1 MLFSNM
7 GYAVKIFLWIL
18 ICVLITV
25 AIGAAIVLPVWD
37 AISAVTDVSTHINA
51 LQDCIKS
58 VWDGSNSLRG
68 AFTQGVLE
76 VQNIC
81 ADLGSNA
88 GIATGLACI
97 GVFLYAFYCFLFG
110 LSYYALADIINN
122 IMASNLKFGFASNLA
137 LNFKKCVKYSLCR
150 LVIALPIDLI
160 FFTIMV
166 CIIFGLSRFIGLF
179 VLPIALVVGVV
190 ICSLRA
196 TLFAGWLPRLLFH
209 PEERVFTAFTRSLT
223 YVKSNLSG
231 LFKSYAITFAFVYL
245 FSTTFAIPTG
255 GLMSIV
261 LPSLYY
267 FILRA
272 IELIGYYK
280 TKGYSFYTDATTVIN
295 TVEFGYR
302 AEQQD
307 KDVENFDDT
316 AQESASIVAT
326 DDDDISAESIEGE
339 SVEADTID
347 NNQDRNL
354 DE

>member
-1 MLFSNM
+1 M

-18 ICVLITV
+18 ICLLITV
-25 AIGAAIVLPVWD
+25 AIGVAIVLPVWD

-51 LQDCIKS
+51 LQDCLKS
-58 VWDGSNSLRG
+58 VWDGTNSMRG
-68 AFTQGVLE
+68 AFTQGMTE
-76 VQNIC
+76 VQNIF
-81 ADLGSNA
+81 ADLGSRA
-88 GIATGLACI
+88 SIATGLVFI

-137 LNFKKCVKYSLCR
+137 LNCKKCVKYSLCR
-150 LVIALPIDLI
+150 LAIALPIDLI
-160 FFTIMV
+160 FFTIMA
-166 CIIFGLSRFIGLF
+166 CIVFGLFRFIGFF
-179 VLPIALVVGVV
+179 VFPIALVVGVV

-223 YVKSNLSG
+223 YVKSNVSG
-231 LFKSYAITFAFVYL
+231 LFKSYAVMFSMVYL

-255 GLMSIV
+255 GLISLV

-267 FILRA
+267 FVLRA

-307 KDVENFDDT
+307 KDVENSDDT
-316 AQESASIVAT
+316 AQETVSEDENDDADKSVERVAEV
-326 DDDDISAESIEGE
+326 ESIET
-339 SVEADTID
+339 DTIND
-347 NNQDRNL
+347 NQD
-354 DE
+354 

>member
-1 MLFSNM
+1 MEFKYSLSMLFSNM

-18 ICVLITV
+18 ICVLITA
-25 AIGAAIVLPVWD
+25 AIGVAIVLPVWD
-37 AISAVTDVSTHINA
+37 AINATTDVATHISA
-51 LQDCIKS
+51 LEEAVKS
-58 VWDGSNSLRG
+58 VWDGTNSMRG
-68 AFTQGVLE
+68 AFSVGMTE
-76 VQNIC
+76 VQNVL

-88 GIATGLACI
+88 GIATGLAFI

-122 IMASNLKFGFASNLA
+122 IMASNLKFGLASNMA

-150 LVIALPIDLI
+150 LVITLPIDLV
-160 FFTIMV
+160 FFTIIASIV
-166 CIIFGLSRFIGLF
+166 FGLFRFIGFF
-179 VLPIALVVGVV
+179 VLPISLVVAIV

-223 YVKSNLSG
+223 YVKSNVSG
-231 LFKSYAITFAFVYL
+231 LFKSYAVTFTIVYL

-280 TKGYSFYTDATTVIN
+280 TKGFSFYTDATTVIN

-307 KDVENFDDT
+307 KDLDGTEVLFDDI
-316 AQESASIVAT
+316 ESEV
-326 DDDDISAESIEGE
+326 
-339 SVEADTID
+339 VD
-347 NNQDRNL
+347 NNDNIN
-354 DE
+354 E